1 MIDEEM
7 QELFDKIQDLLVQK
21 DYIALR
27 STLIELQEADIAGL
41 IGELPDEDVPIV
53 FRLLPKETAAEC
65 FAYLEPDVQATLIN
79 VFSDRELW
87 NVIAGLYVDDMVD
100 IIEEMPANV
109 VMRIIRNTPYEKREQ
124 VNMILRYPKNSAGTI
139 MTTEFVE
146 LKQWMT
152 REQVF
157 RNIRESGVE
166 KETVYD
172 CYVTDPSRRLIG
184 VISVKDLIMSED
196 ENATV
201 DELMETEVISANVL
215 EDRESV
221 VDLMKKYGFVALPVT
236 DGENRLVGIV
246 TSDDA
251 LTVIEDESTED
262 IEIMAAITP
271 SEKTYFRT
279 TVFETWKMRIP
290 WLLFLMISS
299 VFTSKI
305 LQYFEGQLTAN
316 GALIAFM
323 PMLMGTAGN
332 AGGQVSVTIIRS
344 LSIGEVHMSDILKI
358 IWKEFRVSI
367 LCGIT
372 LAVVNFLKMLAVD
385 NVTIGVALTVS
396 VTISL
401 TVVVAKFIGGI
412 LPVIAKRIGFDPA
425 VMASPFITTI
435 CDAVSLLLYFRV
447 ASMILGI

>member
-1 MIDEEM
+1 MINE
-7 QELFDKIQDLLVQK
+7 IQNLLVNK
-21 DYIALR
+21 DYVTLR
-27 STLIELQEADIAGL
+27 NTLMELPAVDVAVF
-41 IGELPDEDVPIV
+41 IGEFPADDIPII
-53 FRLLPKETAAEC
+53 FRLLSKEMAAEC
-65 FAYLEPDVQATLIN
+65 FAYLEADVQENLIN

-87 NVIAGLYVDDMVD
+87 NVIEGLFVDDMVD
-100 IIEEMPANV
+100 MIEEMPANV
-109 VMRIIRNTPYEKREQ
+109 VKRIIKNTPYEKREQ

-146 LKQWMT
+146 LKTDMT

-157 RNIRESGVE
+157 QNIRESGVE

-172 CYVTDPSRRLIG
+172 CYVTDASRHLIG

-196 ENATV
+196 ECAV
-201 DELMETEVISANVL
+201 VGDLMETEVIAANVL

-221 VDLMKKYGFVALPVT
+221 VGTMKKYGFVALPVT

-246 TSDDA
+246 TGDDA

-271 SEKTYFRT
+271 SEKTYFKT
-279 TVFETWKMRIP
+279 TVFETWKKRIP

-299 VFTSKI
+299 IFTSKI

-344 LSIGEVHMSDILKI
+344 LSIGEVRMNDILKI
-358 IWKEFRVSI
+358 VWKEFRVSI

-372 LAVVNFLKMLAVD
+372 LAAVNFLKMLAID

-396 VTISL
+396 VTIGL
-401 TVVVAKFIGGI
+401 TVIVAKLIGGV
-412 LPVIAKRIGFDPA
+412 LPVVAKRIGFDPA

-435 CDAVSLLLYFRV
+435 CDAVSLLLYFKV
-447 ASMILGI
+447 ASLILGI

>member
-1 MIDEEM
+1 MADET
-7 QELFDKIQDLLVQK
+7 QELLTRIEELLVQK
-21 DYIALR
+21 DYITLR
-27 STLIELQEADIAGL
+27 STLTELQEADIAAL
-41 IGELPDEDVPIV
+41 IGELSDDDIPIV

-65 FAYLEPDVQATLIN
+65 FVYLESDVQETLIN

-87 NVIAGLYVDDMVD
+87 NVIAGLFVDDMVD
-100 IIEEMPANV
+100 MIEEMPANV
-109 VMRIIRNTPYEKREQ
+109 VRRIIKNTPYEKREQ

-146 LKQWMT
+146 LKPWMT

-172 CYVTDPSRRLIG
+172 CYVTDASRHLIG

-201 DELMETEVISANVL
+201 DELMESEVIAANVL
-215 EDRESV
+215 EDREDV
-221 VDLMKKYGFVALPVT
+221 VDIMKKYGFVALPVT

-271 SEKTYFRT
+271 SEKTYFKT

-332 AGGQVSVTIIRS
+332 AGGQVSVTIIRC
-344 LSIGEVHMSDILKI
+344 LSVGEVRMGDILKI

-385 NVTIGVALTVS
+385 NVAIGVALTVS
-396 VTISL
+396 ITISL
-401 TVVVAKFIGGI
+401 TVIVAKFIGGI
-412 LPVIAKRIGFDPA
+412 LPVVAKRIGLDPA

-435 CDAVSLLLYFRV
+435 CDVVSLLLYFRV
-447 ASMILGI
+447 AAMILGI

>member
-1 MIDEEM
+1 MIHEI
-7 QELFDKIQDLLVQK
+7 QELLSKK
-21 DYIALR
+21 DYMTLR
-27 STLIELQEADIAGL
+27 STLIEMQPADIAVL
-41 IGELPDEDVPIV
+41 LGEVPADDIPIL
-53 FRLLPKETAAEC
+53 FRLLPKEMAAEC
-65 FAYLEPDVQATLIN
+65 FAFLDNDVQETLIGI
-79 VFSDRELW
+79 FSDRELW

-109 VMRIIRNTPYEKREQ
+109 VKRIIKNAPYEKREQ
-124 VNMILRYPKNSAGTI
+124 INMILRYPKNSAGTI

-146 LKQWMT
+146 LKTYMT

-157 RNIRESGVE
+157 QNIRESGVQ

-172 CYVTDPSRRLIG
+172 CYVTDPSRHLIG

-196 ENATV
+196 EHATV
-201 DELMETEVISANVL
+201 GDLMETDVIAANVL

-221 VDLMKKYGFVALPVT
+221 VGTMKKYGFVALPVT

-251 LTVIEDESTED
+251 LVVIEDESTED
-262 IEIMAAITP
+262 IEMMAAITP
-271 SEKTYFRT
+271 SEKTYFKT
-279 TVFETWKMRIP
+279 TVFETWKKRIP
-290 WLLFLMISS
+290 WLLFLMLSS

-316 GALIAFM
+316 GVLISFI

-332 AGGQVSVTIIRS
+332 AGGQVSVTIIRC
-344 LSIGEVHMSDILKI
+344 LSVGEVRMGDILKI

-367 LCGIT
+367 FCGIT

-396 VTISL
+396 ITISL
-401 TVVVAKFIGGI
+401 TVVVAKFIGGL
-412 LPVIAKRIGFDPA
+412 LPVVAKRIGFDPA

-435 CDAVSLLLYFRV
+435 CDVVSLLLYFKV
-447 ASMILGI
+447 ASLLLGI

>member
-1 MIDEEM
+1 MTDEM
-7 QELFDKIQDLLVQK
+7 QELLSRIAELLLQK
-21 DYIALR
+21 DYIMLR
-27 STLIELQEADIAGL
+27 STLTELQEADIAAL
-41 IGELPDEDVPIV
+41 IGELSEDDIPIV

-65 FAYLEPDVQATLIN
+65 FVYLESDVQETLIN

-87 NVIAGLYVDDMVD
+87 NVISGLFVDDMVD

-109 VMRIIRNTPYEKREQ
+109 VKRIIKNTPYEKREQ

-146 LKQWMT
+146 LKPWMT

-172 CYVTDPSRRLIG
+172 CYVTDASRHLIG
-184 VISVKDLIMSED
+184 VISVKDLIMSEE
-196 ENATV
+196 ENPTV
-201 DELMETEVISANVL
+201 DELMATEVIAANVL
-215 EDRESV
+215 EDREDV
-221 VDLMKKYGFVALPVT
+221 VDIMKKYGFVALPVT

-251 LTVIEDESTED
+251 LTVIEDENTED

-271 SEKTYFRT
+271 SEKTYFKT

-332 AGGQVSVTIIRS
+332 AGGQVSVTIIRC
-344 LSIGEVHMSDILKI
+344 LSVGEVRMGDILKI

-385 NVTIGVALTVS
+385 NVAIGVALTVS
-396 VTISL
+396 ITISL
-401 TVVVAKFIGGI
+401 TVIVAKFIGGI
-412 LPVIAKRIGFDPA
+412 LPVVAKRIGLDPA

-435 CDAVSLLLYFRV
+435 CDVVSLLLYFRV
-447 ASMILGI
+447 AAMILGI

>member
-1 MIDEEM
+1 MEEEL
-7 QELFDKIQDLLVQK
+7 QELLTKIEELLAKK
-21 DYIALR
+21 DYLTLR
-27 STLIELQEADIAGL
+27 STLTELQEADIAAL
-41 IGELPDEDVPIV
+41 IGELPEDDIPIV

-65 FAYLEPDVQATLIN
+65 FVYLDPDAQAALIN

-87 NVIAGLYVDDMVD
+87 NVIDGLFVDDMVD
-100 IIEEMPANV
+100 MIEEMPANV
-109 VMRIIRNTPYEKREQ
+109 VRRIIKNTPYEKREQ

-146 LKQWMT
+146 LKAWMT

-172 CYVTDPSRRLIG
+172 CYVTDASRHLIG

-201 DELMETEVISANVL
+201 DELMETEVIAANVL

-344 LSIGEVHMSDILKI
+344 LSIGEVRMSDILKI
-358 IWKEFRVSI
+358 VWKEFRVSI

>member
-1 MIDEEM
+1 MINE
-7 QELFDKIQDLLVQK
+7 IQKLLINK
-21 DYIALR
+21 DYVTLR
-27 STLIELQEADIAGL
+27 RTLMELPAADIAVL
-41 IGELPDEDVPIV
+41 LGEFPADDIPIL
-53 FRLLPKETAAEC
+53 FRLLSKEMAAEC
-65 FAYLEPDVQATLIN
+65 FAYLEADVQETLIN

-87 NVIAGLYVDDMVD
+87 NVIEGLFVDDMVD
-100 IIEEMPANV
+100 MIEEMPANV
-109 VMRIIRNTPYEKREQ
+109 VKRIIKNTPYEKREQ

-146 LKQWMT
+146 LKTDMT

-157 RNIRESGVE
+157 KNIRESGVE

-172 CYVTDPSRRLIG
+172 CYVTDASRHLIG
-184 VISVKDLIMSED
+184 VISVKDLIMSENED
-196 ENATV
+196 TV
-201 DELMETEVISANVL
+201 VGDLMETEVIAANVL

-221 VDLMKKYGFVALPVT
+221 VGTMKKYGFIALPVT

-246 TSDDA
+246 TGDDA
-251 LTVIEDESTED
+251 LTVIEDENTED

-271 SEKTYFRT
+271 SEKTYFKT
-279 TVFETWKMRIP
+279 TVFETWKKRIP

-299 VFTSKI
+299 IFTSKI
-305 LQYFEGQLTAN
+305 LQYFEGQLTSN

-344 LSIGEVHMSDILKI
+344 LSIGEVRMNDILKI
-358 IWKEFRVSI
+358 VWKELRVAV

-372 LAVVNFLKMLAVD
+372 LAVVNFFKMLAVD
-385 NVTIGVALTVS
+385 NVTVGVALTVS
-396 VTISL
+396 VTIGL
-401 TVVVAKFIGGI
+401 TVVVAKLIGGV
-412 LPVIAKRIGFDPA
+412 LPVVAKRIGFDPA

-435 CDAVSLLLYFRV
+435 CDAVSLLLYFKV
-447 ASMILGI
+447 ASVILGI

>member
-1 MIDEEM
+1 MISE
-7 QELFDKIQDLLVQK
+7 IQNLLVNK
-21 DYIALR
+21 DYVTLR
-27 STLIELQEADIAGL
+27 STLMELPAADIAVL
-41 IGELPDEDVPIV
+41 IGEFPADDIPIL
-53 FRLLPKETAAEC
+53 FRLLSKEMAAEC
-65 FAYLEPDVQATLIN
+65 FAYLEADVQETLIN

-87 NVIAGLYVDDMVD
+87 NVIEGLFVDDMVD
-100 IIEEMPANV
+100 MIEEMPANV
-109 VMRIIRNTPYEKREQ
+109 VKRIIKNTPYEKREQ

-146 LKQWMT
+146 LKADMT
-152 REQVF
+152 RELVF
-157 RNIRESGVE
+157 KNIRESGVE

-172 CYVTDPSRRLIG
+172 CYVTDVGRRLIG
-184 VISVKDLIMSED
+184 VVSVKDLIMSED
-196 ENATV
+196 ENAKV
-201 DELMETEVISANVL
+201 ADLMETEVISANVL

-221 VDLMKKYGFVALPVT
+221 VGTMKKYGFVALPVT
-236 DGENRLVGIV
+236 DGEGRLVGIV
-246 TSDDA
+246 TGDDA
-251 LTVIEDESTED
+251 LTVIEDENTED

-271 SEKTYFRT
+271 SEKTYFKT
-279 TVFETWKMRIP
+279 TVFETWKKRIP

-299 VFTSKI
+299 IFTSKI

-344 LSIGEVHMSDILKI
+344 LSIGEVRMSDIFKI
-358 IWKEFRVSI
+358 IWKEFRVSL
-367 LCGIT
+367 LCGVT
-372 LAVVNFLKMLAVD
+372 LAVVNFGKMLAVD
-385 NVTIGVALTVS
+385 NVTVGVALTVS

-401 TVVVAKFIGGI
+401 TVVVAKLIGGT

-435 CDAVSLLLYFRV
+435 CDAVSLLLYFKV
-447 ASMILGI
+447 ASIVLGI

>member
-1 MIDEEM
+1 MEDET
-7 QELFDKIQDLLVQK
+7 QELLPRIEELLEQK
-21 DYIALR
+21 DYITLR
-27 STLIELQEADIAGL
+27 STLTELQEADIAAL
-41 IGELPDEDVPIV
+41 IGELPEDDIPIV

-65 FAYLEPDVQATLIN
+65 FVYLESDVQATLIN

-87 NVIAGLYVDDMVD
+87 NVIDGLFVDDMVD
-100 IIEEMPANV
+100 MIEEMPANV
-109 VMRIIRNTPYEKREQ
+109 VRRIIKNTPYEKREQ

-146 LKQWMT
+146 LKAWMT

-172 CYVTDPSRRLIG
+172 CYVTDASRHLIG

-201 DELMETEVISANVL
+201 DELMEREVIAANVL
-215 EDRESV
+215 EDREEV

-271 SEKTYFRT
+271 SEKTYFKT

-332 AGGQVSVTIIRS
+332 AGGQVSVTIIRC
-344 LSIGEVHMSDILKI
+344 LSVGEVRMGDILKI

-385 NVTIGVALTVS
+385 NVAIGVALTVS
-396 VTISL
+396 ITISL
-401 TVVVAKFIGGI
+401 TVIVAKFIGGI
-412 LPVIAKRIGFDPA
+412 LPVVAKRIGLDPA

-435 CDAVSLLLYFRV
+435 CDVVSLLLYFRV
-447 ASMILGI
+447 AAMILGI

>member
-1 MIDEEM
+1 MTDAT
-7 QELFDKIQDLLVQK
+7 QELLTRIEELLVQK
-21 DYIALR
+21 DYITLR
-27 STLIELQEADIAGL
+27 STLTELQEADIAAL
-41 IGELPDEDVPIV
+41 IGELSDDDIPIV

-65 FAYLEPDVQATLIN
+65 FVYLESDVQETLIN

-87 NVIAGLYVDDMVD
+87 NVIAGLFVDDMVD
-100 IIEEMPANV
+100 MIEEMPANV
-109 VMRIIRNTPYEKREQ
+109 VRRIIKNTPYEKREQ

-146 LKQWMT
+146 LKSWMT

-172 CYVTDPSRRLIG
+172 CYVTDASRHLIG

-201 DELMETEVISANVL
+201 DELMESEVIAANVL
-215 EDRESV
+215 EDREDV
-221 VDLMKKYGFVALPVT
+221 VDIMKKYGFVALPVT

-271 SEKTYFRT
+271 SEKTYFKT

-332 AGGQVSVTIIRS
+332 AGGQVSVTIIRC
-344 LSIGEVHMSDILKI
+344 LSVGEVRMGDILKI

-385 NVTIGVALTVS
+385 NVAIGVALTVS
-396 VTISL
+396 ITISL
-401 TVVVAKFIGGI
+401 TVIVAKFIGGI
-412 LPVIAKRIGFDPA
+412 LPVVAKRIGLDPA

-435 CDAVSLLLYFRV
+435 CDVVSLLLYFRV
-447 ASMILGI
+447 AAMILGI

>member
-1 MIDEEM
+1 MIHEI
-7 QELFDKIQDLLVQK
+7 QELLSKK
-21 DYIALR
+21 DYMTLR
-27 STLIELQEADIAGL
+27 STLIEMQPADIAVL
-41 IGELPDEDVPIV
+41 LGEVPADDIPIL
-53 FRLLPKETAAEC
+53 FRLLPKEMAAEC
-65 FAYLEPDVQATLIN
+65 FAFLDTDVQETLIGI
-79 VFSDRELW
+79 FSDRELW

-109 VMRIIRNTPYEKREQ
+109 VKRIIKNAPYEKREQ
-124 VNMILRYPKNSAGTI
+124 INMILRYPKNSAGTI

-146 LKQWMT
+146 LKTYMT

-157 RNIRESGVE
+157 QNIRESGVQ

-172 CYVTDPSRRLIG
+172 CYVTDPSRHLIG

-196 ENATV
+196 EHATV
-201 DELMETEVISANVL
+201 GDLMETDVIAANVL

-221 VDLMKKYGFVALPVT
+221 VGTMKKYGFVALPVT

-251 LTVIEDESTED
+251 LVVIEDESTED
-262 IEIMAAITP
+262 IEMMAAITP
-271 SEKTYFRT
+271 SEKTYFKT
-279 TVFETWKMRIP
+279 TVFETWKKRIP
-290 WLLFLMISS
+290 WLLFLMLSS

-316 GALIAFM
+316 GVLISFI

-332 AGGQVSVTIIRS
+332 AGGQVSVTIIRC
-344 LSIGEVHMSDILKI
+344 LSVGEVRMGDILKI

-367 LCGIT
+367 FCGIT

-396 VTISL
+396 ITISL
-401 TVVVAKFIGGI
+401 TVVVAKFIGGL
-412 LPVIAKRIGFDPA
+412 LPVVAKRIGFDPA

-435 CDAVSLLLYFRV
+435 CDVVSLLLYFKV
-447 ASMILGI
+447 ASLLLGI

>member
-1 MIDEEM
+1 MAEETQELLDRIEEM
-7 QELFDKIQDLLVQK
+7 LAQK
-21 DYIALR
+21 EYLTLR
-27 STLIELQEADIAGL
+27 STLNELQEADIAAL
-41 IGELPDEDVPIV
+41 ISELPEDDIPIV

-65 FAYLEPDVQATLIN
+65 FVYLEPDVQETLIN

-87 NVIAGLYVDDMVD
+87 NVIDGLFVDDMVD
-100 IIEEMPANV
+100 MLEEMPANV
-109 VMRIIRNTPYEKREQ
+109 VRRIIKNTPYEKREQ

-146 LKQWMT
+146 LKAWMT

-157 RNIRESGVE
+157 RNIRESGVD

-172 CYVTDPSRRLIG
+172 CYVTDASRHLIG

-201 DELMETEVISANVL
+201 DELMESEVIAANVL

-358 IWKEFRVSI
+358 VWKEFRVSI
-367 LCGIT
+367 LCGVT

>member
-1 MIDEEM
+1 MIGE
-7 QELFDKIQDLLVQK
+7 IQNLLVNK
-21 DYIALR
+21 DYVTLR
-27 STLIELQEADIAGL
+27 STLMELPAADIAVL
-41 IGELPDEDVPIV
+41 IGEFPADDIPIL
-53 FRLLPKETAAEC
+53 FRLLSKEMAAES
-65 FAYLEPDVQATLIN
+65 FAYLETDVQETLIN

-87 NVIAGLYVDDMVD
+87 NVIEGLFVDDMVD
-100 IIEEMPANV
+100 MIEEMPANV
-109 VMRIIRNTPYEKREQ
+109 VKRIIKNTPYEKREQ
-124 VNMILRYPKNSAGTI
+124 VNTILRYPKNSAGTI

-146 LKQWMT
+146 LKADMT
-152 REQVF
+152 RELVF
-157 RNIRESGVE
+157 KNIRESGVE

-172 CYVTDPSRRLIG
+172 CYVTDAGRRLIG
-184 VISVKDLIMSED
+184 VVSVKDLIMSED
-196 ENATV
+196 ENAKV
-201 DELMETEVISANVL
+201 GELMETEVISANVL

-221 VDLMKKYGFVALPVT
+221 VGTMKKYGFVALPVT

-246 TSDDA
+246 TGDDA
-251 LTVIEDESTED
+251 LTVIEDENTED

-279 TVFETWKMRIP
+279 TVFETWKKRIP

-299 VFTSKI
+299 IFTSKI

-344 LSIGEVHMSDILKI
+344 LSIGEVRMSDIFKI
-358 IWKEFRVSI
+358 IWKEFRVSL
-367 LCGIT
+367 LCGVT
-372 LAVVNFLKMLAVD
+372 LAVVNFGKMLAVD

-401 TVVVAKFIGGI
+401 TVIVAKLIGGT

-435 CDAVSLLLYFRV
+435 CDAVSLLLYFKV
-447 ASMILGI
+447 ASIVLGI

>member
-1 MIDEEM
+1 MINE
-7 QELFDKIQDLLVQK
+7 IQNLLVNK
-21 DYIALR
+21 DYVTLR
-27 STLIELQEADIAGL
+27 NTLMELPAVDVAVL
-41 IGELPDEDVPIV
+41 IGEFPADDIPIL
-53 FRLLPKETAAEC
+53 FRLLSKEMAAEC
-65 FAYLEPDVQATLIN
+65 FAYLEADVQETLIN

-87 NVIAGLYVDDMVD
+87 NVIEGLFVDDMVD
-100 IIEEMPANV
+100 MIEEMPANV
-109 VMRIIRNTPYEKREQ
+109 VKRIIKNTPYEKREQ

-146 LKQWMT
+146 LKTDMT

-157 RNIRESGVE
+157 KNIRESGVE

-172 CYVTDPSRRLIG
+172 CYVTDASRHLIG

-196 ENATV
+196 ECAV
-201 DELMETEVISANVL
+201 VGDLMETEVIAASVL

-221 VDLMKKYGFVALPVT
+221 VGTMKKYGFVALPVT
-236 DGENRLVGIV
+236 DGENRLVGII
-246 TSDDA
+246 TGDDA

-271 SEKTYFRT
+271 SEKTYFKT
-279 TVFETWKMRIP
+279 TVFETWKKRIP

-299 VFTSKI
+299 IFTSKI

-344 LSIGEVHMSDILKI
+344 LSIGEVRMNDILKI
-358 IWKEFRVSI
+358 VWKEFRVSI

-372 LAVVNFLKMLAVD
+372 LAVVNFLKMLAID

-396 VTISL
+396 VTIGL
-401 TVVVAKFIGGI
+401 TVIVAKLIGGV
-412 LPVIAKRIGFDPA
+412 LPVVAKRIGFDPA

-435 CDAVSLLLYFRV
+435 CDAVSLLLYFKV
-447 ASMILGI
+447 ASLILGI

>member
-1 MIDEEM
+1 MINE
-7 QELFDKIQDLLVQK
+7 IQKLLINK
-21 DYIALR
+21 DYVTLR
-27 STLIELQEADIAGL
+27 RTLMELPAADIAVL
-41 IGELPDEDVPIV
+41 LGEFPADDIPIL
-53 FRLLPKETAAEC
+53 FRLLSKEMAAEC
-65 FAYLEPDVQATLIN
+65 FAYLEADVQETLIN

-87 NVIAGLYVDDMVD
+87 NVIEGLFVDDMVD
-100 IIEEMPANV
+100 MIEEMPANV
-109 VMRIIRNTPYEKREQ
+109 VKRIIKNTPYEKREQ

-146 LKQWMT
+146 LKTDMT

-157 RNIRESGVE
+157 KNIRESGVE

-172 CYVTDPSRRLIG
+172 CYVTDASRHLIG
-184 VISVKDLIMSED
+184 VISVKDLIMSENED
-196 ENATV
+196 TV
-201 DELMETEVISANVL
+201 VGDLMETEVIAANVL

-221 VDLMKKYGFVALPVT
+221 VGTMKKYGFIALPVT

-246 TSDDA
+246 TGDDA

-271 SEKTYFRT
+271 SEKTYFKT
-279 TVFETWKMRIP
+279 TVFETWKKRIP

-299 VFTSKI
+299 IFTSKI
-305 LQYFEGQLTAN
+305 LQYFEGQLTSN

-344 LSIGEVHMSDILKI
+344 LSIGEVRMNDILKI
-358 IWKEFRVSI
+358 VWKELRVAV

-372 LAVVNFLKMLAVD
+372 LAVVNFFKMLAVD
-385 NVTIGVALTVS
+385 NVTVGVALTVS
-396 VTISL
+396 VTIGL
-401 TVVVAKFIGGI
+401 TVVVAKLIGGV
-412 LPVIAKRIGFDPA
+412 LPVVAKRIGFDPA

-435 CDAVSLLLYFRV
+435 CDAVSLLLYFKV
-447 ASMILGI
+447 ASVILGI

>member
-1 MIDEEM
+1 MISE
-7 QELFDKIQDLLVQK
+7 IQNLLVNK
-21 DYIALR
+21 DYVTLR
-27 STLIELQEADIAGL
+27 STLMELPAADIAVL
-41 IGELPDEDVPIV
+41 IGEFPADDIPIL
-53 FRLLPKETAAEC
+53 FRLLSKEMAAEC
-65 FAYLEPDVQATLIN
+65 FAYLEADVQETLIN

-87 NVIAGLYVDDMVD
+87 NVIEGLFVDDMVD
-100 IIEEMPANV
+100 MIEEMPANV
-109 VMRIIRNTPYEKREQ
+109 VKRIIKNTPYEKREQ

-146 LKQWMT
+146 LKADMT
-152 REQVF
+152 RELVF
-157 RNIRESGVE
+157 KNIRESGVE

-172 CYVTDPSRRLIG
+172 CYVTDVGRRLIG
-184 VISVKDLIMSED
+184 VVSVKDLIMSED
-196 ENATV
+196 ENTKVA
-201 DELMETEVISANVL
+201 DLMETEVISANVL

-221 VDLMKKYGFVALPVT
+221 VGTMKKYGFVALPVT
-236 DGENRLVGIV
+236 DGEGRLVGIV
-246 TSDDA
+246 TGDDA
-251 LTVIEDESTED
+251 LTVIEDENTED

-271 SEKTYFRT
+271 SEKTYFKT
-279 TVFETWKMRIP
+279 TVFETWKKRIP

-299 VFTSKI
+299 IFTSKI

-344 LSIGEVHMSDILKI
+344 LSIGEVRMSDIFKI
-358 IWKEFRVSI
+358 IWKEFRVSL
-367 LCGIT
+367 LCGVT
-372 LAVVNFLKMLAVD
+372 LAVVNFGKMLAVD
-385 NVTIGVALTVS
+385 NVTVGVALTVS

-401 TVVVAKFIGGI
+401 TVVVAKLIGGT

-435 CDAVSLLLYFRV
+435 CDAVSLLLYFKV
-447 ASMILGI
+447 ASIVLGI

>member
-1 MIDEEM
+1 MMNEI
-7 QELFDKIQDLLVQK
+7 QELLTQK
-21 DYIALR
+21 DYMTLR
-27 STLIELQEADIAGL
+27 STLMELQAADIAVL
-41 IGELPDEDVPIV
+41 LNEFPEDDIPIL

-65 FAYLEPDVQATLIN
+65 FAYLESDVQETLIN

-87 NVIAGLYVDDMVD
+87 NVISGLFVDDMVD
-100 IIEEMPANV
+100 MIEEMPANV
-109 VMRIIRNTPYEKREQ
+109 VKRIIKNTPYEKREQ

-146 LKQWMT
+146 LKAWMT

-172 CYVTDPSRRLIG
+172 CYVTDPSRHLIG

-201 DELMETEVISANVL
+201 DELMETEVITANVL

-221 VDLMKKYGFVALPVT
+221 VGTMKKYGFVALPVT

-251 LTVIEDESTED
+251 LTIIEDESTED

-271 SEKTYFRT
+271 SEKTYFKT
-279 TVFETWKMRIP
+279 TVFETWKKRIP

-358 IWKEFRVSI
+358 VWKEFRVSI

-372 LAVVNFLKMLAVD
+372 LAAVNFLKMLAVD

-412 LPVIAKRIGFDPA
+412 LPVVAKRIGFDPA

-435 CDAVSLLLYFRV
+435 CDAVSLLLYFRA
-447 ASMILGI
+447 ASLILGI

>member
-1 MIDEEM
+1 MITEIEE
-7 QELFDKIQDLLVQK
+7 LLEAK
-21 DYIALR
+21 DYHGLR
-27 STLIELQEADIAGL
+27 STMTDKPPQDIAL
-41 IGELPDEDVPIV
+41 LFEELPAEQLPLL
-53 FRLLPKETAAEC
+53 FRILPKEYAAEC
-65 FAYLEPDVQATLIN
+65 FVELDAEVQETLIN
-79 VFSDRELW
+79 SFSDNELSEVFE
-87 NVIAGLYVDDMVD
+87 NLFVDDTVD

-109 VMRIIRNTPYEKREQ
+109 VKRIIASAPTDVRQ
-124 VNMILRYPKNSAGTI
+124 QINMILRYPKNSAGTI

-146 LKQWMT
+146 LKSWMT

-172 CYVTDPSRRLIG
+172 CYVTDASRHLIG

-196 ENATV
+196 ENPTV
-201 DELMETEVISANVL
+201 DELMATEVIAANVL
-215 EDRESV
+215 EDREDV
-221 VDLMKKYGFVALPVT
+221 VDIMKKYGFVALPVT

-332 AGGQVSVTIIRS
+332 AGGQVSVTIIRC
-344 LSIGEVHMSDILKI
+344 LSVGEVRMGDILKI

-385 NVTIGVALTVS
+385 NVSIGVALTVS
-396 VTISL
+396 ITISL
-401 TVVVAKFIGGI
+401 TVIVAKFIGGI
-412 LPVIAKRIGFDPA
+412 LPVVAKRIGLDPA

-435 CDAVSLLLYFRV
+435 CDVVSLLLYFRV
-447 ASMILGI
+447 AAMILGI

>member
-1 MIDEEM
+1 M
-7 QELFDKIQDLLVQK
+7 
-21 DYIALR
+21 
-27 STLIELQEADIAGL
+27 
-41 IGELPDEDVPIV
+41 
-53 FRLLPKETAAEC
+53 AAEC
-65 FAYLEPDVQATLIN
+65 FAFLDTDVQETLIGI
-79 VFSDRELW
+79 FSDRELW

-109 VMRIIRNTPYEKREQ
+109 VKRIIKNAPYEKREQ
-124 VNMILRYPKNSAGTI
+124 INMILRYPKNSAGTI

-146 LKQWMT
+146 LKTYMT

-157 RNIRESGVE
+157 QNIRESGVQ

-172 CYVTDPSRRLIG
+172 CYVTDPSRHLIG

-196 ENATV
+196 EHATV
-201 DELMETEVISANVL
+201 GDLMETDVIAANVL

-221 VDLMKKYGFVALPVT
+221 VGTMKKYGFVALPVT

-251 LTVIEDESTED
+251 LVVIEDESTED
-262 IEIMAAITP
+262 IEMMAAITP
-271 SEKTYFRT
+271 SEKTYFKT
-279 TVFETWKMRIP
+279 TVFETWKKRIP
-290 WLLFLMISS
+290 WLLFLMLSS

-316 GALIAFM
+316 GVLISFI

-332 AGGQVSVTIIRS
+332 AGGQVSVTIIRC
-344 LSIGEVHMSDILKI
+344 LSVGEVRMGDILKI

-367 LCGIT
+367 FCGIT

-396 VTISL
+396 ITISL
-401 TVVVAKFIGGI
+401 TVVVAKFIGGL
-412 LPVIAKRIGFDPA
+412 LPVVAKRIGFDPA

-435 CDAVSLLLYFRV
+435 CDVVSLLLYFKV
-447 ASMILGI
+447 ASLLLGI

>member
-1 MIDEEM
+1 MINE
-7 QELFDKIQDLLVQK
+7 IQKLLINK
-21 DYIALR
+21 DYVTLR
-27 STLIELQEADIAGL
+27 RTLMELPAADIAVL
-41 IGELPDEDVPIV
+41 LGEFPADDIPIL
-53 FRLLPKETAAEC
+53 FRLLSKEMAAEC
-65 FAYLEPDVQATLIN
+65 FAYLEADVQETLIN

-87 NVIAGLYVDDMVD
+87 NVIEGLFVDDMVD
-100 IIEEMPANV
+100 MIEEMPANV
-109 VMRIIRNTPYEKREQ
+109 VKRIIKNTPYEKREQ

-146 LKQWMT
+146 LKTDMT

-157 RNIRESGVE
+157 KNIRESGVE

-172 CYVTDPSRRLIG
+172 CYVTDASRHLIG
-184 VISVKDLIMSED
+184 VISVKDLIMSENED
-196 ENATV
+196 TV
-201 DELMETEVISANVL
+201 VGDLMETEVIAANVL

-221 VDLMKKYGFVALPVT
+221 VGTMKKYGFIALPVT
-236 DGENRLVGIV
+236 DGENRLVGII
-246 TSDDA
+246 TGDDA

-271 SEKTYFRT
+271 SEKTYFKT
-279 TVFETWKMRIP
+279 TVFETWKKRIP

-299 VFTSKI
+299 IFTSKI
-305 LQYFEGQLTAN
+305 LQYFEGQLTSN

-344 LSIGEVHMSDILKI
+344 LSIGEVRMNDILKI
-358 IWKEFRVSI
+358 VWKELRVAV

-372 LAVVNFLKMLAVD
+372 LAVVNFFKMLAVD
-385 NVTIGVALTVS
+385 NVTVGVALTVS
-396 VTISL
+396 VTIGL
-401 TVVVAKFIGGI
+401 TVVVAKLIGGV
-412 LPVIAKRIGFDPA
+412 LPVVAKRIGFDPA

-435 CDAVSLLLYFRV
+435 CDAVSLLLYFKV
-447 ASMILGI
+447 ASVILGI

>member
-1 MIDEEM
+1 MIINE
-7 QELFDKIQDLLVQK
+7 IQKLLINK
-21 DYIALR
+21 DYVTLR
-27 STLIELQEADIAGL
+27 RTLMELPAADIAVL
-41 IGELPDEDVPIV
+41 LGEFPADNIPIL
-53 FRLLPKETAAEC
+53 FRLLSKEMAAEC
-65 FAYLEPDVQATLIN
+65 FAYLEADVQETLIN

-87 NVIAGLYVDDMVD
+87 NVIEGLFVDDMVD
-100 IIEEMPANV
+100 MIEEMPANV
-109 VMRIIRNTPYEKREQ
+109 VKRIIKNTPYEKREQ

-146 LKQWMT
+146 LKTDMT

-157 RNIRESGVE
+157 KNIRESGVE

-172 CYVTDPSRRLIG
+172 CYVTDASRHLIG
-184 VISVKDLIMSED
+184 VISVKDLIMSENED
-196 ENATV
+196 AV
-201 DELMETEVISANVL
+201 VGDLMETEVIAANVF

-221 VDLMKKYGFVALPVT
+221 VGTMKKYGFIALPVT

-246 TSDDA
+246 TGDDA

-271 SEKTYFRT
+271 SEKTYFKT
-279 TVFETWKMRIP
+279 TVFETWKKRIP

-299 VFTSKI
+299 IFTSKI
-305 LQYFEGQLTAN
+305 LQYFEGQLTSN

-344 LSIGEVHMSDILKI
+344 LSIGEVRMNDILKI
-358 IWKEFRVSI
+358 VWKELRVAV

-372 LAVVNFLKMLAVD
+372 LAVVNFFKMLAVD
-385 NVTIGVALTVS
+385 NVTVGVALTVS
-396 VTISL
+396 VTIGL
-401 TVVVAKFIGGI
+401 TVVVAKLIGGV
-412 LPVIAKRIGFDPA
+412 LPVVAKRIGFDPA

-435 CDAVSLLLYFRV
+435 CDAVSLLLYFKV
-447 ASMILGI
+447 ASVILGI

>member
-1 MIDEEM
+1 MMDEI
-7 QELFDKIQDLLVQK
+7 QELLGKK
-21 DYIALR
+21 DYMTLR
-27 STLIELQEADIAGL
+27 STLIEMQPADIAVL
-41 IGELPDEDVPIV
+41 LGEFPADDIPIL
-53 FRLLPKETAAEC
+53 FRLLPKEMAAEC
-65 FAYLEPDVQATLIN
+65 FAFLDTDVQETLIGI
-79 VFSDRELW
+79 FSDRELW

-109 VMRIIRNTPYEKREQ
+109 VKRIIKNTPYEKREQ

-146 LKQWMT
+146 LKTYMT

-157 RNIRESGVE
+157 QNIRESGVR

-172 CYVTDPSRRLIG
+172 CYVTDASRHLVG

-196 ENATV
+196 ESATV
-201 DELMETEVISANVL
+201 GDLMETDVIAANVL
-215 EDRESV
+215 DDQESV
-221 VDLMKKYGFVALPVT
+221 VGTIKKYGFVALPVT

-251 LTVIEDESTED
+251 LVVIEDESTED
-262 IEIMAAITP
+262 IEMMAAITP
-271 SEKTYFRT
+271 SEKTYFKT
-279 TVFETWKMRIP
+279 TVFETWKKRIP
-290 WLLFLMISS
+290 WLLFLMLSS

-316 GALIAFM
+316 GVLISFI

-332 AGGQVSVTIIRS
+332 AGGQVSVTIIRC
-344 LSIGEVHMSDILKI
+344 LSVGEVRMGDILKI

-367 LCGIT
+367 FCGIT

-396 VTISL
+396 ITISL
-401 TVVVAKFIGGI
+401 TVIVAKFIGGI
-412 LPVIAKRIGFDPA
+412 LPVVAKRIGFDPA

-435 CDAVSLLLYFRV
+435 CDVVSLLLYFRV
-447 ASMILGI
+447 ASLILGI

>member
-1 MIDEEM
+1 MEDET
-7 QELFDKIQDLLVQK
+7 QELLPRIEELLAQK
-21 DYIALR
+21 DYITLR
-27 STLIELQEADIAGL
+27 STLTELQEADIAAL
-41 IGELPDEDVPIV
+41 IGELPEDDIPIV

-65 FAYLEPDVQATLIN
+65 FVYLESDVQATLIN

-87 NVIAGLYVDDMVD
+87 NVIDGLFVDDMVD
-100 IIEEMPANV
+100 MIEEMPANV
-109 VMRIIRNTPYEKREQ
+109 VRRIIKNTPYEKREQ

-146 LKQWMT
+146 LKAWMT

-157 RNIRESGVE
+157 RNIRGSGVE

-172 CYVTDPSRRLIG
+172 CYVTDASRHLIG

-201 DELMETEVISANVL
+201 DELMETEVIAANVL
-215 EDRESV
+215 EDREDV

-271 SEKTYFRT
+271 SEKTYFKT

-332 AGGQVSVTIIRS
+332 AGGQVSVTIIRC
-344 LSIGEVHMSDILKI
+344 LSVGEVRMSDILKI

-385 NVTIGVALTVS
+385 NVAIGVALTVS
-396 VTISL
+396 ITISL
-401 TVVVAKFIGGI
+401 TVIVAKFIGGI
-412 LPVIAKRIGFDPA
+412 LPVAAKRIGLDPA

-435 CDAVSLLLYFRV
+435 CDVVSLLLYFRV
-447 ASMILGI
+447 AAMILGI

>member
-1 MIDEEM
+1 MTDEM
-7 QELFDKIQDLLVQK
+7 QELLSRIEELLLQK
-21 DYIALR
+21 DYITLR
-27 STLIELQEADIAGL
+27 STLTELQEADIAAL
-41 IGELPDEDVPIV
+41 IGELPENNIPIV
-53 FRLLPKETAAEC
+53 FRLLPKEIAAEC
-65 FAYLEPDVQATLIN
+65 FAYLEADVQETLIN

-87 NVIAGLYVDDMVD
+87 NVISGLFVDDMVD
-100 IIEEMPANV
+100 ILEEMPANV
-109 VMRIIRNTPYEKREQ
+109 VKRIIKNTPYEKREE
-124 VNMILRYPKNSAGTI
+124 VNMILRYPKNSARTI

-146 LKQWMT
+146 LKPWMT

-172 CYVTDPSRRLIG
+172 CYVTDASRHLIG

-196 ENATV
+196 ENPTV
-201 DELMETEVISANVL
+201 DELMATEVIAANVL
-215 EDRESV
+215 EDREDV
-221 VDLMKKYGFVALPVT
+221 VDIMKKYGFVALPVT

-299 VFTSKI
+299 VFTSKL

-332 AGGQVSVTIIRS
+332 AGGQVSVTIIRC
-344 LSIGEVHMSDILKI
+344 LSVGEVRMGDILKI

-385 NVTIGVALTVS
+385 NVSIGVALTVS
-396 VTISL
+396 ITISL
-401 TVVVAKFIGGI
+401 TVIVAKFIGGI
-412 LPVIAKRIGFDPA
+412 LPVVAKRIGLDPA

-435 CDAVSLLLYFRV
+435 CDVVSLLLYFRV
-447 ASMILGI
+447 AAMILGI

>member
-1 MIDEEM
+1 MINEI
-7 QELFDKIQDLLVQK
+7 QELLTKK

-27 STLIELQEADIAGL
+27 STLIEMQPADIAVL
-41 IGELPDEDVPIV
+41 LGEFPADEIPIL
-53 FRLLPKETAAEC
+53 FRLLPKEMAAEC
-65 FAYLEPDVQATLIN
+65 FAFLDTDVQETL
-79 VFSDRELW
+79 VGEFSDRELW
-87 NVIAGLYVDDMVD
+87 DVISGLFVDDMVD

-109 VMRIIRNTPYEKREQ
+109 VKRIIKNAPYEKREQ

-146 LKQWMT
+146 LKVGMT
-152 REQVF
+152 RDQVF
-157 RNIRESGVE
+157 RNIRESGVK

-172 CYVTDPSRRLIG
+172 CYVTDASRHLIG

-196 ENATV
+196 EAATV
-201 DELMETEVISANVL
+201 GDLMETEVITANVL

-221 VDLMKKYGFVALPVT
+221 VGTMKKYGFVALPVT

-251 LTVIEDESTED
+251 LTVIEDENTED

-271 SEKTYFRT
+271 SEKTYFKT
-279 TVFETWKMRIP
+279 SVFETWKKRIP

-344 LSIGEVHMSDILKI
+344 LSIGEVRMSDILKV

-367 LCGIT
+367 CCGIT
-372 LAVVNFLKMLAVD
+372 LAVVNFFKMLAVD

-401 TVVVAKFIGGI
+401 TVVVAKLIGGV
-412 LPVIAKRIGFDPA
+412 LPIAAKRVGFDPA

-447 ASMILGI
+447 AALVLGI

>member
-1 MIDEEM
+1 
-7 QELFDKIQDLLVQK
+7 
-21 DYIALR
+21 
-27 STLIELQEADIAGL
+27 
-41 IGELPDEDVPIV
+41 
-53 FRLLPKETAAEC
+53 
-65 FAYLEPDVQATLIN
+65 
-79 VFSDRELW
+79 
-87 NVIAGLYVDDMVD
+87 
-100 IIEEMPANV
+100 
-109 VMRIIRNTPYEKREQ
+109 
-124 VNMILRYPKNSAGTI
+124 
-139 MTTEFVE
+139 
-146 LKQWMT
+146 
-152 REQVF
+152 
-157 RNIRESGVE
+157 
-166 KETVYD
+166 
-172 CYVTDPSRRLIG
+172 
-184 VISVKDLIMSED
+184 
-196 ENATV
+196 
-201 DELMETEVISANVL
+201 
-215 EDRESV
+215 
-221 VDLMKKYGFVALPVT
+221 
-236 DGENRLVGIV
+236 
-246 TSDDA
+246 
-251 LTVIEDESTED
+251 
-262 IEIMAAITP
+262 
-271 SEKTYFRT
+271 
-279 TVFETWKMRIP
+279 
-290 WLLFLMISS
+290 MISS

-358 IWKEFRVSI
+358 VWKEFRVSI
-367 LCGIT
+367 LCGVT

>member
-1 MIDEEM
+1 MINE
-7 QELFDKIQDLLVQK
+7 IQKLLVNK
-21 DYIALR
+21 DYVTLR
-27 STLIELQEADIAGL
+27 RTLMELPAVDIAVL
-41 IGELPDEDVPIV
+41 IGEFPADDIPIL
-53 FRLLPKETAAEC
+53 FRLLSKEMAAEC
-65 FAYLEPDVQATLIN
+65 FAYLEADVQETLIN

-87 NVIAGLYVDDMVD
+87 NVIEGLFVDDMVD
-100 IIEEMPANV
+100 MIEEMPANV
-109 VMRIIRNTPYEKREQ
+109 VKRIIKNTPYEKREQ

-146 LKQWMT
+146 LKTDMT

-157 RNIRESGVE
+157 KNIRESGVE

-172 CYVTDPSRRLIG
+172 CYVTDASRHLVG
-184 VISVKDLIMSED
+184 VISVKDLIMSENED
-196 ENATV
+196 TV
-201 DELMETEVISANVL
+201 VGELMETEVISANVL

-221 VDLMKKYGFVALPVT
+221 VGTMKKYGFVALPVT

-246 TSDDA
+246 TGDDA

-271 SEKTYFRT
+271 SEKTYFKT
-279 TVFETWKMRIP
+279 TVFETWKKRIP

-299 VFTSKI
+299 IFTSKI
-305 LQYFEGQLTAN
+305 LQYFEGQLTSN

-344 LSIGEVHMSDILKI
+344 LSIGEVRINDILKI
-358 IWKEFRVSI
+358 VWKEFRVAI

-385 NVTIGVALTVS
+385 NVTVGVALTVS
-396 VTISL
+396 VTIGL
-401 TVVVAKFIGGI
+401 TVVVAKLIGGV

-435 CDAVSLLLYFRV
+435 CDAVSLLLYFKV
-447 ASMILGI
+447 ASVILGI